1 MARLEAWQQE
11 GLAGLHAGLSSRPDA
26 DRFSSVSMTPTTE
39 RSSSRMIPLFSVLR

>member
-26 DRFSSVSMTPTTE
+26 D
-39 RSSSRMIPLFSVLR
+39 PLQFRLDDANH